1 MDECHICLENLTGEI
16 AIISCGHKFHYK
28 CIQEWIRKKNKYTKN
43 CCICENE
50 TEIENIITI
59 KDNSINSNN
68 LVSNNKSKNNN
79 INNEGYYQG
88 DKNYEI
94 SKYDLFSCCTIL

>member
-28 CIQEWIRKKNKYTKN
+28 CIQTWIRKKNKYTKN
-43 CCICENE
+43 CCICEND

-59 KDNSINSNN
+59 KDNSINNNN
-68 LVSNNKSKNNN
+68 LVSNNSKNNIKN
-79 INNEGYYQG
+79 DGYYQG